1 MSLNTQISMV
11 ISNNENMANTIYL
24 NEEEIIVK
32 QEKIN
37 DVPENERIKLDNDTI
52 YRFSCSLNDDSI
64 RLTLCEIGAFAPYLY
79 RAILTLDGIKE
90 KYKMFKSC
98 DTLEQVQEHINRLFN
113 DKKIKLTKENDDTIL
128 FNLRVFDISYE
139 KVIQIEA
146 KRIMTT
152 KKNDALINLYKIQK
166 DQNKILKEIENY
178 IQNTGSNGNN
188 IIAKIN
194 EIKKKF
200 K

>member
-1 MSLNTQISMV
+1 
-11 ISNNENMANTIYL
+11 
-24 NEEEIIVK
+24 
-32 QEKIN
+32 
-37 DVPENERIKLDNDTI
+37 
-52 YRFSCSLNDDSI
+52 
-64 RLTLCEIGAFAPYLY
+64 
-79 RAILTLDGIKE
+79 
-90 KYKMFKSC
+90 MFKSC

-113 DKKIKLTKENDDTIL
+113 DKKIKLTKENDDTII